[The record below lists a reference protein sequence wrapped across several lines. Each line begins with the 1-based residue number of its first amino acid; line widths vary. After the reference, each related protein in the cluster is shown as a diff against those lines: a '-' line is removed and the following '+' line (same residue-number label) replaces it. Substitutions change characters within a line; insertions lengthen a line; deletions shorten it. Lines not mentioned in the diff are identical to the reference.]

1 MPPPKPA
8 RALLAIAL
16 VALMRATAAHDRYE
30 KLLDLARASG
40 ADAPTLVYAIETLRR
55 RERQLDA
62 DARRYGAEAHND
74 DDRVQEDSFASYVAA
89 SATSSRGA
97 RVGARRRDPHA
108 REGATEGAPE
118 GATEGAPDA
127 ARHARRTERR
137 AIAEAYQQLAGEVR
151 EAAAAS
157 RPLR

>member
-108 REGATEGAPE
+108 REGATEGAP
-118 GATEGAPDA
+118 DA

>member
-30 KLLDLARASG
+30 RLLDLARASG

-108 REGATEGAPE
+108 REGATEGAP
-118 GATEGAPDA
+118 DA